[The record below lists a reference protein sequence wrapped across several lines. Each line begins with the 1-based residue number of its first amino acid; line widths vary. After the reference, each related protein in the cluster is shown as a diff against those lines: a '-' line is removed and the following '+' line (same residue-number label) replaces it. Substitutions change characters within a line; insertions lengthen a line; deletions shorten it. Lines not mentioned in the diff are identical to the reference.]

1 MPFGASRH
9 VVSLVRFSHHDG
21 CRLVHPDT
29 WYLLFG
35 SPIMT
40 DAVWCIP
47 TRGIPYSVLPSC
59 RMLFSASRHVVSL
72 IRFSHHEG
80 CRLVHPDTWYQL
92 FGSPIMTDAVW
103 CIPTR
108 GITYSVLPS
117 CRMLF
122 SSSRHVVSLIRFS
135 HHDGCRLVHPDTWY
149 RLFGS
154 PIMTDAVWCI
164 PTRGITYSVL
174 PSCRMRFSASRHV
187 VSLILFYHHAGCGLV
202 HPDT

>member
-1 MPFGASRH
+1 MTDAVWCIPTRGINYLVLPSRLMSFGASRH
-9 VVSLVRFSHHDG
+9 VVSLIRFSHHDG

-29 WYLLFG
+29 WYQLFG

-40 DAVWCIP
+40 DAIWCIP
-47 TRGIPYSVLPSC
+47 TRGITYSVLPSC

-72 IRFSHHEG
+72 IRFSHHDGCHLVHPDTWYQLFGSPIMTDAVWCIPTRGITYSVHHDG

-117 CRMLF
+117 
-122 SSSRHVVSLIRFS
+122 
-135 HHDGCRLVHPDTWY
+135 
-149 RLFGS
+149 
-154 PIMTDAVWCI
+154 
-164 PTRGITYSVL
+164 
-174 PSCRMRFSASRHV
+174 
-187 VSLILFYHHAGCGLV
+187 
-202 HPDT
+202 